1 MFFSCI
7 CHGGFFGSTIPQMES
22 VMAINVI
29 LPYSTNVV
37 PEWHP
42 RISCLVWWN
51 GKKETKNH
59 HVLFWNFAATNT
71 CINLNKNA
79 NFLFYNCTK
88 TAILICTRKKH
99 EWFLI
104 YTFLLFFYSNSYA
117 QYCIMHV
124 ILVYYL
130 KLFSCYFRILTPNLT
145 KSWLYGLNFFL
156 SLLHTNIS
164 SGYEFWFR
172 NLSILTFSRQQW
184 LH

>member
-1 MFFSCI
+1 MTSQNFLSRL
-7 CHGGFFGSTIPQMES
+7 MK
-22 VMAINVI
+22 
-29 LPYSTNVV
+29 
-37 PEWHP
+37 W
-42 RISCLVWWN
+42 
-51 GKKETKNH
+51 KKETKNH

-156 SLLHTNIS
+156 I
-164 SGYEFWFR
+164 EFHIIITYQYFIR
-172 NLSILTFSRQQW
+172 I
-184 LH
+184 